1 MRENP
6 TYEIIQLPHRG
17 RTGPHYV
24 TVYVSFHW
32 RLVGGGSYEL
42 VPLTQALKTD
52 PALSKVSEFTGRA
65 WMKVPPTTPCRL
77 ASVLCLFFVLTCF
90 PVFPSTS
97 VPWNITAGQKSP
109 SLRSVGLHNE
119 NKWAGSKYA
128 VCVLGA
134 HYTSQAIGFHQK
146 LRWIV
151 SPSAHI
157 NAF

>member
-1 MRENP
+1 MKSYSSPIEEGLGLI
-6 TYEIIQLPHRG
+6 TWQFMWAS
-17 RTGPHYV
+17 TGD
-24 TVYVSFHW
+24 W
-32 RLVGGGSYEL
+32 WGGGRVMSWCRWRRPWKQTL
-42 VPLTQALKTD
+42 RCQRCQSSQAEHEWK
-52 PALSKVSEFTGRA
+52 S
-65 WMKVPPTTPCRL
+65 PPTTPCRL